1 MKMKAETETKTGE
14 GTDEMAQTPNL
25 DLSGAERAALIF
37 ERERAAVVQTYT
49 RQPIHLVRGSG
60 ARVWD
65 ASGREYIDFV
75 AGIAVNNVGH
85 CHPAVVEAI
94 ARQAKELI
102 HTSNLYYTENQVSLA
117 EELKA
122 LTGMDRAFFC
132 NSGAESIEA
141 ALKLARRATGR
152 SKIIAAVHSFHGRT
166 LGSLGATYKAV
177 YREPFR
183 PLQEAEFVPFDD
195 PEALAA
201 AASKETSAVILEPV
215 QGEGGVNV
223 PSPDYLKA
231 AREVCDDCGSL
242 LILDEVQTGFGRTGR
257 WFGKEHSGVMP
268 DVMALA
274 KGIAGGLPMGAML
287 LAQSVSDVFQRGDH
301 GSTFGGGPLVSA
313 AALASIGAIKNERLV
328 ERSEE
333 MGRYLRS
340 RLSAEIDA
348 TDVRGLGLMVGVELE
363 ANCPAVVAR
372 ARELGVLLNATSDHV
387 LRMVPPL
394 VVGKEEID
402 RVVKVLGE
410 IQREP

>member
-1 MKMKAETETKTGE
+1 MMN
-14 GTDEMAQTPNL
+14 TDEGMKKGEEKATVNL
-25 DLSGAERAALIF
+25 NAESSGAKRTARIAEVERKS
-37 ERERAAVVQTYT
+37 VVQTYT
-49 RQPIHLVRGSG
+49 RQPILLVRGSG

-85 CHPAVVEAI
+85 CHPSVVEAI
-94 ARQAKELI
+94 RQQAKELI
-102 HTSNLYYTENQVSLA
+102 HTSNLYYTENQVLLA

-132 NSGAESIEA
+132 NSGAESVEA
-141 ALKLARRATGR
+141 ALKLARKATGR
-152 SKIIAAVHSFHGRT
+152 SKIVAAIHSFHGRT
-166 LGSLGATYKAV
+166 LGSLGATYKPM

-183 PLQEAEFVPFDD
+183 PLQEADFVPFDD

-201 AASKETSAVILEPV
+201 AVSTETSAVILEPV
-215 QGEGGVNV
+215 QGEGGVHV
-223 PSPDYLKA
+223 PKPRYLRA
-231 AREVCDDCGSL
+231 AREICDDCGAL
-242 LILDEVQTGFGRTGR
+242 LILDEVQTGFGRTGK

-268 DVMALA
+268 DAMTLA

-287 LAQSVSDVFQRGDH
+287 AAESVSDVFKRGDH
-301 GSTFGGGPLVSA
+301 ASTFGGGPLVSA
-313 AALASIGAIKNERLV
+313 AALASIGAIREERLV

-333 MGRYLRS
+333 MGRYLRA
-340 RLSAEIDA
+340 RLSEEIDA
-348 TDVRGLGLMVGVELE
+348 IDVRGLGLMVGVELA
-363 ANCPAVVAR
+363 ANCPEVVNR
-372 ARELGVLLNATSDHV
+372 ARERGVLLNATSDHV

-394 VVGKEEID
+394 VVGRGEID